1 MGTRYKTTL
10 VGGLIWVLYGDTL
23 LLAVDR
29 ILSAERTTL
38 LGRDKE
44 DITRITVSPYVK
56 EDEKVFYVK
65 ETPDEIYKLIRKSM
79 KELNVI

>member
-1 MGTRYKTTL
+1 MGFILLHDK
-10 VGGLIWVLYGDTL
+10 YGDTL
-23 LLAVDR
+23 LIAVDR
-29 ILSAERTTL
+29 ILCAERTTL

-44 DITRITVSPYVK
+44 DITRITVSPYIK
-56 EDEKVFYVK
+56 EDEKVFYVR